1 MCLNAEAA
9 DSLFCEKAYLVIIS
23 EASSKNLTDVQEEFK
38 SMGGHIQNAKR
49 LLTKY
54 GQRELTDK
62 LLIFIALVF
71 FFATV
76 LYILRRRLWS
86 G

>member
-1 MCLNAEAA
+1 
-9 DSLFCEKAYLVIIS
+9 
-23 EASSKNLTDVQEEFK
+23 
-38 SMGGHIQNAKR
+38 MGGHIQNAKR

>member
-1 MCLNAEAA
+1 MVCKLDQNIIYHQSSFVFAEQ
-9 DSLFCEKAYLVIIS
+9 
-23 EASSKNLTDVQEEFK
+23 SSKNLTDTHEEFK
-38 SMGGHIQNAKR
+38 TMGGHIQNSKR
-49 LLTKY
+49 ILTKY

-76 LYILRRRLWS
+76 IYILKRRLWS
-86 G
+86 